1 MAPLTGY
8 VFHGTIKGPES
19 TGKKGKSRMDCAHVL
34 LEGIKAMGARRI
46 YGVVGTSNVAFVSAV
61 HDHREDLRYISCRH
75 EQVAGSMADTEGR
88 LTGIP
93 GVVVTHSGPGT
104 VNALLSVAC
113 AFKDHS
119 PMICISGAVKRKLEG
134 TGGQLEA
141 DHLHVFGPFCKGVF
155 RIEHAREGASVLAE
169 AYRLALSGAKGPVL
183 IEVPEDV
190 WGEEATE
197 GTPEFRFVTD
207 PKPSV
212 RVEDVER
219 MIERMKAAERPLL
232 ISGGGV
238 ASAGASDRMVR
249 LAEALQ
255 APVITTGNG
264 RGTVSETHP
273 LCLGRVGFGGG
284 NTVADT
290 ALSRADVILGLG
302 CTINDLMTYEYTLPM
317 EGEVFLVNLD
327 REATEKSTFE
337 ARDWIEADPG
347 DYLDLAVDRVQGY
360 EPPSRHEWW
369 GVLKPV
375 QEQWDA
381 SLQASIASDKIPLS
395 PGRVVHELSRI
406 LPPDHIVAVGS
417 GMHVMYPMSFL
428 PCLRPL
434 SYLQSVNF
442 GAMGFGF
449 PAALAAGLIHPERE
463 VVVIIG
469 DGDFMMTVQD
479 LETAVRERIRVRVLV
494 INDGMYRVLNFRQR
508 MQYEGRVIGTCH
520 GNPDFADLARTFG
533 AEGWRLERPEEIRPV
548 LEAALRTEGP
558 AVVDAIVDP
567 DDMPPANIEAALRMS
582 E

>member
-1 MAPLTGY
+1 
-8 VFHGTIKGPES
+8 
-19 TGKKGKSRMDCAHVL
+19 MDCAQVL
-34 LEGIKAMGARRI
+34 LEGLKAMGARRI

-61 HDHREDLRYISCRH
+61 YDHKEDLRYISCRH
-75 EQVAGSMADTEGR
+75 EQVAGSMADAEGR
-88 LTGIP
+88 LTGKP
-93 GVVVTHSGPGT
+93 GVVITHSGPGT

-141 DHLHVFGPFCKGVF
+141 DHLHVFSPFCKGVF
-155 RIEHAREGASVLAE
+155 RIENAREAASVLSE
-169 AYRLALSGAKGPVL
+169 AYRLTVSGAKGPVL

-197 GTPEFRFVTD
+197 GEPEFRFVTD
-207 PKPSV
+207 QKPAL
-212 RVEDVER
+212 RPEDVEKAV
-219 MIERMKAAERPLL
+219 ERLKAAERPLL

-238 ASAGASDRMVR
+238 ATAGASDRMQH
-249 LAEALQ
+249 LAEVLQ

-264 RGTVSETHP
+264 RGTVPETHP

-290 ALSRADVILGLG
+290 ALGRADVILGLG
-302 CTINDLMTYEYTLPM
+302 CTVNDLMTYEYTLPM

-327 REATEKSTFE
+327 RKAIEKSYFE
-337 ARDWIEADPG
+337 PRDWIEADPG
-347 DYLDLAVDRVQGY
+347 DYLDLAVDQVQGY
-360 EPPSRHEWW
+360 EPPSRDAWW
-369 GVLKPV
+369 EILKPA
-375 QEQWDA
+375 QEVWDA
-381 SLQASIASDKIPLS
+381 SLQVSIASDKVPLS
-395 PGRVVHELSRI
+395 PGRVIHELSRM

-428 PCLRPL
+428 PCVRPH

-449 PAALAAGLIHPERE
+449 PAALAAGLIHPEKE

-479 LETAVRERIRVRVLV
+479 LETAVREGIKIRVLV

-520 GNPDFADLARTFG
+520 GNPDFAELARTFG

-548 LEAALRTEGP
+548 LEAALRADGP

>member
-1 MAPLTGY
+1 MN
-8 VFHGTIKGPES
+8 
-19 TGKKGKSRMDCAHVL
+19 CAQVL
-34 LEGIKAMGARRI
+34 LEGLKAMGSRRI
-46 YGVVGTSNVAFVSAV
+46 YGVVGTSNVALVSTLY
-61 HDHREDLRYISCRH
+61 DYREDLRYISCRH
-75 EQVAGSMADTEGR
+75 EQVAGSMADAEGR
-88 LTGIP
+88 LTGKP
-93 GVVVTHSGPGT
+93 GVVITHSGPGT
-104 VNALLSVAC
+104 LNALLSVAC

-119 PMICISGAVKRKLEG
+119 PMICISGAVKRKLQG

-155 RIEHAREGASVLAE
+155 RIEDAREAASVISE
-169 AYRLALSGAKGPVL
+169 AYRLTVSGAKGPVL

-197 GTPEFRFVTD
+197 DMPEFRFVTD
-207 PKPSV
+207 PNPV
-212 RVEDVER
+212 LRIEDVKKAVDRLE
-219 MIERMKAAERPLL
+219 AAERPVL

-238 ASAGASDRMVR
+238 ALAGASDRMVR
-249 LAEALQ
+249 FAEAVQ

-264 RGTVSETHP
+264 RGTVPETHP

-302 CTINDLMTYEYTLPM
+302 CTVSDLMTYEYTIPL
-317 EGEVFLVNLD
+317 EGEVFLVNID
-327 REATEKSTFE
+327 GKAMEKSYFQ
-337 ARDWIEADPG
+337 AQDRIEADPG
-347 DYLDLAVDRVQGY
+347 DFLELAIDQIEGY
-360 EPPSRHEWW
+360 EPPSRDAWW
-369 GVLKPV
+369 EILKPV
-375 QEQWDA
+375 QEGWDA
-381 SLQASIASDKIPLS
+381 SLKAAIASDKIPLS
-395 PGRVVHELSRI
+395 PGRVIHELSEI
-406 LPPDHIVAVGS
+406 LPPDHIIAVGS

-428 PCLRPL
+428 PCVRPL

-449 PAALAAGLIHPERE
+449 PAALAAGLIHPEKE
-463 VVVIIG
+463 VVVILG

-479 LETAVRERIRVRVLV
+479 LETAVREGIKVRVLV

-520 GNPDFADLARTFG
+520 GNPDFAELARTFG
-533 AEGWRLERPEEIRPV
+533 ASGWRLERPEEIRPV
-548 LEAALRTEGP
+548 LEEALRADGP
-558 AVVDAIVDP
+558 AVVDIIVDP